1 MSDPGGRPAG
11 GISHVALLGLMGSG
25 KSTVGSALAVRLGW
39 PVSDS
44 DAWIVER
51 TGRTAREI
59 MVSDGVRHLW
69 DLEAEHLLTAV
80 DQPGPLIVCVA
91 ASAIEDSRCR
101 AALGREGVLAIWL
114 RARPATV
121 AGRFRSAQHRPSFG
135 SDPSSFL
142 AVQAGRR
149 RPLFEDLRPV
159 TIDVDVDE
167 RSPDEVAALA
177 MEAIG
182 RAGAPGR

>member
-80 DQPGPLIVCVA
+80 DQPGPLILCVA

-101 AALGREGVLAIWL
+101 DALGREGVVSIWI
-114 RARPATV
+114 RARPSTIAE
-121 AGRFRSAQHRPSFG
+121 RFRSAQHRPWFG
-135 SDPSSFL
+135 SDPFSFL
-142 AVQAGRR
+142 SEQGGRR
-149 RPLFEDLRPV
+149 RPLFEDLRPLA
-159 TIDVDVDE
+159 IDVDE
-167 RSPDEVAALA
+167 RSPDEVVALA
-177 MEAIG
+177 MDAIG
-182 RAGAPGR
+182 RAGVPRR